1 MTENRQDS
9 PDLYSYADRDQRQR
23 TMRLSVVEG
32 MLAMVAIGLM
42 QNFYVPY
49 LNDMGGSKFAVGV
62 GFGS

>member
-1 MTENRQDS
+1 MTENIQDS

-42 QNFYVPY
+42 QNF
-49 LNDMGGSKFAVGV
+49 
-62 GFGS
+62 